1 MTSRPARKLEFRPL
15 ADGGITVEEANTVA
29 LADNSLSEPRPPSLA
44 WLFVIA
50 RAVPALVLGG
60 LITFTAQHS
69 PALGLVS
76 LGIFGL
82 STGAILVAS
91 LVWAS
96 RRDGSRPVVLGH
108 AIVLV
113 AVGALSLA
121 LPGAGL
127 EFLVLT
133 ITAFAVITGFL
144 ELYLGVRKGRA
155 RPERRDSVFLGGATV
170 LLAVAVLIVP
180 PGFVQS
186 TTGPD
191 GVVREL
197 TASVIIVGLL
207 GAYWVVI
214 GIYLVIAGLSL
225 KWSGEPAA
233 PTTTLPTQTGA

>member
-1 MTSRPARKLEFRPL
+1 MAPVDDVVSESRTAS
-15 ADGGITVEEANTVA
+15 T
-29 LADNSLSEPRPPSLA
+29 A
-44 WLFVIA
+44 WVFVIV
-50 RAVPALVLGG
+50 RAIPALILGG
-60 LITFTAQHS
+60 AITFTAQHA

-76 LGIFGL
+76 LGLFGL
-82 STGAILVAS
+82 STGVILAAS
-91 LVWAS
+91 LVWAPQA
-96 RRDGSRPVVLGH
+96 DGSRPVVLGQ
-108 AIVLV
+108 AIVLI
-113 AVGALSLA
+113 AVGAVSLA

-155 RPERRDSVFLGGATV
+155 RAERRDGVFLGAVTV
-170 LLAVAVLIVP
+170 LLALAVLIVP

-225 KWSGEPAA
+225 KWSGEPAD
-233 PTTTLPTQTGA
+233 PTTTVSTQTGA